1 MKSAASKP
9 GHITRGDVFDD
20 LGFSRSE
27 ASALRMKAAL
37 LDAILLEI
45 ETRRYTQRELVDIL
59 DEYQPAVS
67 NLMRGKIA
75 KVSIEK
81 LLAYSDRLRMRTE
94 LTVRRGSRPLT
105 SRMRR
110 GRAIA

>member
-1 MKSAASKP
+1 
-9 GHITRGDVFDD
+9 
-20 LGFSRSE
+20 
-27 ASALRMKAAL
+27 MKAAL